1 MIKYSQKK
9 IPCSEWQNIK
19 KRVKYKLITNG
30 LKMDIVNE
38 ALIEIVLSY
47 VSDELLKHKYMTLE
61 PSEKDLQSQNTCCI
75 VLDAIK
81 KMTEEK

>member
-9 IPCSEWQNIK
+9 IPYSEWQRIK
-19 KRVKYKLITNG
+19 TRVKHRLVNNG

-38 ALIEIVLSY
+38 ALIEIALSY
-47 VSDELLKHKYMTLE
+47 VSDELFKHKYMTLE

-81 KMTEEK
+81 KIMEEK